1 MTLASRILQVLEGVG
16 IAIDAIRA
24 NRARA
29 GLTIAG
35 VGIGVFVVV
44 AMAAAVHGITQ
55 SFQSDVDALG
65 ATTFQVTRRESIGP
79 RSCDGSDET
88 CPDRRNPPLSPS
100 EATMIRRLPSIR
112 SVAEVWG
119 DQKAFRYRQNA
130 LAGVGYDA
138 VSPEW
143 LETDAGDIS
152 PGRNFTVQENT
163 AAARVVIV
171 NDTLKNRLFGDSDP
185 IGKQITIADQQFTV
199 IGVYH
204 TKGGFLKTLSGR
216 GPNNPRAVLPIET
229 ARRHLDLWR
238 RGVMLRVKPRDGV
251 STADAM
257 DEVTAALRAYRGLR
271 PSQPNNFGLITSD
284 RLTETFDSLF
294 GTIFI
299 VGLSLSAVALLVGGV
314 GVVAI
319 MMISVTERTREIG
332 VRKALGATK
341 GTILFQFLVEAVT
354 LTGLGAAV
362 GLALGAGAAWLIAS
376 NTSIPASVPPSA
388 VLLAL
393 GASAVTGVAFGMVP
407 AVRAARLDPVEALR
421 YE

>member
-1 MTLASRILQVLEGVG
+1 MKLLDRIAQVLEGVG
-16 IAIDAIRA
+16 IALDAIRA
-24 NRARA
+24 NRVRA

-65 ATTFQVTRRESIGP
+65 ATTFQVMRRESIGP
-79 RSCDGSDET
+79 RACDGTDET
-88 CPDRRNPPLSPS
+88 CPDRRNPAISPA
-100 EATMIRRLPSIR
+100 EAQLLRRLPSVR

-119 DQKAFRYRQNA
+119 DSKPFRYRSTQ
-130 LAGVGYDA
+130 LASVGYDA
-138 VSPEW
+138 VSAEW
-143 LETDAGDIS
+143 METDAGDIS
-152 PGRNFTVQENT
+152 PGRNFSAQENS
-163 AAARVVIV
+163 AAARVVII
-171 NDTLKNRLFGDSDP
+171 NDTLKARLFGDSDP
-185 IGKQITIADQQFTV
+185 MGKQITIASQQFTV

-204 TKGGFLKTLSGR
+204 TKGGFLKQLSGR
-216 GPNNPRAVLPIET
+216 GPNNPRAILPIET

-251 STADAM
+251 ATADAM
-257 DEVTAALRAYRGLR
+257 DEVTAALRAVRGLR

-284 RLTETFDSLF
+284 RLTETFDKLF

-299 VGLSLSAVALLVGGV
+299 VGLTLSAVALLVGGV

-341 GTILFQFLVEAVT
+341 ATILFQFLVEAVT
-354 LTGLGAAV
+354 LTALGALA
-362 GLALGAGAAWLIAS
+362 GLALGTAAAWLIKS
-376 NTSIPASVPPSA
+376 NTSIPASVPGSA
-388 VLLAL
+388 VLIAL
-393 GASAVTGVAFGMVP
+393 GASALTGVAFGMVP
-407 AVRAARLDPVEALR
+407 AVRAAKLDPVEALR